1 MDLIVESAKK
11 QIEGRVDR
19 ILDVISMRDFVEFV
33 TMNGGVVCVYKVYNN
48 GSVVK
53 K

>member
-33 TMNGGVVCVYKVYNN
+33 TITGGAVCTYKVYND
-48 GSVVK
+48 GTVTEK
-53 K
+53 